1 MIYSSSPPLLD
12 HYGALLRHS
21 KTTTTTLQKTQECNN
36 GHYNNGV
43 VMEEC
48 QLPLIDLN
56 GLKSHDMWEQA
67 ECVRAISKASSEW
80 GFFQVVN
87 HGISPELVKR
97 MREHQMKLFEAPFE
111 HKASSRLLNNSYKWG
126 TPTATRPNQFSWSE
140 AFHIPLTKISDESCY
155 GEFSSL
161 REVTEEFASAMSN
174 LARLLAGILV
184 ENLGHHRQVLED
196 ICEES
201 TCFLRLNHY
210 PACPVSS
217 DIFGLVP
224 HTDSGFLTI
233 LCQDQVG
240 GLQLMKD
247 SKWVS
252 VKPNQE
258 ALIVNIGDLFQAWS
272 NDVYKSVEHR
282 VMASKMERFSVAYFL
297 CPSYDS
303 LIGSCREPSI
313 YRDFTF
319 REYRMQ
325 VQEDVKKT
333 GRKVGLSRFLLHDQ
347 DQSMHTR
354 VMQKRQ
360 L

>member
-36 GHYNNGV
+36 GHYFNNGV

-184 ENLGHHRQVLED
+184 ENLGHHRQ
-196 ICEES
+196 
-201 TCFLRLNHY
+201 
-210 PACPVSS
+210 
-217 DIFGLVP
+217 
-224 HTDSGFLTI
+224 
-233 LCQDQVG
+233 
-240 GLQLMKD
+240 
-247 SKWVS
+247 
-252 VKPNQE
+252 
-258 ALIVNIGDLFQAWS
+258 AWS